1 MVLDAYLRNPL
12 FLRTDADLET
22 VKARLKSDEHS
33 FVFRVKDDRFYP
45 VNSISLFM
53 NAGTQPVRLADL
65 PTEPPVDVLPYHEI
79 HAHVLDLLSQEV
91 TLVRH
96 DGEIQYFRREDYL
109 LATIASGSE
118 QDLAWLRT
126 LFYSI
131 PKGLVI
137 VDPNY
142 AVVNSNAEALRML
155 RMNEDDLY
163 RGRMDEILGKRELL
177 YVRSAQKPLPNQVI
191 TMLSQPTTIMV
202 DFAPIIVDRAF
213 NGFVLVL
220 QDLPTVE
227 GMAIELDSV
236 KHLNQDLEA
245 ILSTIYDEIIVVSA
259 DGRLLRASEHYIET
273 RWVQAP
279 SMLIGEAIGDL
290 KADDDI
296 LLRVIRDVQSQ
307 KQRVSLMQHDEYPV
321 FCVGNPIFTEDAQL
335 ERIVIA
341 SRDLTELT
349 RLQRE
354 LEKTRKQ
361 GESYRRQLEL
371 LQQGNRDASGARL
384 VYASPQMDDVMA
396 EVRKVAQFGITSLL
410 IGESG
415 VGKEVIADLVH
426 SLSDRSKH
434 PFIKINCAAIPESLL
449 ESELFGYEKGAF
461 SGASQQGKKG
471 LFIKAH
477 KGTLFLDEIS
487 ELPLG
492 LQAKLLRALQ
502 DREVY
507 SVGGTTPIKFDVH
520 IVAASNVRLEQ
531 MVAAGKFRA
540 DLFYRI
546 NVYPIEIPPLRDRK
560 ADIGVLLNHYLFRFN
575 QTYQRDL
582 RFSSPAIDLLEG
594 YEFPGNVRE
603 LQNIVQRAAI
613 KTEGDIIDV
622 EVMERMLQ
630 PGERRRPQEG
640 ERFQQVVPLRRAL
653 EQVEEELIT
662 LAVRRYNSTT
672 QAARALGISQSSVSR
687 KYRRIEQRRSMR

>member
-12 FLRTDADLET
+12 FIRTDADLET

-65 PTEPPVDVLPYHEI
+65 PTEPPMDVLPYHEI

-96 DGEIQYFRREDYL
+96 HGEIQYFRREDYL

-155 RMNEDDLY
+155 RMSEDDLY
-163 RGRMDEILGKRELL
+163 RARMDEVLGKRELL

-213 NGFVLVL
+213 TGFVLVL

-227 GMAIELDSV
+227 GMATELDSV

-279 SMLIGEAIGDL
+279 SLLIGEAIGDL

-371 LQQGNRDASGARL
+371 LQQGNRDASGTRL

-630 PGERRRPQEG
+630 PGERRKPQEG

-687 KYRRIEQRRSMR
+687 KYRQIEQRRSMR

>member
-12 FLRTDADLET
+12 FIRTDADLET

-65 PTEPPVDVLPYHEI
+65 PTEPPMDVLPYHEI

-96 DGEIQYFRREDYL
+96 HGEIQYFRREDYL

-155 RMNEDDLY
+155 RMSEDDLY
-163 RGRMDEILGKRELL
+163 RARMDEVLGKRELL

-213 NGFVLVL
+213 TGFVLVL

-227 GMAIELDSV
+227 GMATELDSV

-279 SMLIGEAIGDL
+279 SLLIGEAIGDL

-371 LQQGNRDASGARL
+371 LQQGNRDASGTRL

-687 KYRRIEQRRSMR
+687 KYRQIEQRRSMR